1 MHFSAVNH
9 LKPAWTSL
17 MSCYWSNI
25 HLMFSFYSIQV
36 LMRKQNI
43 QISQYTRLKVLF
55 WSKHS
60 ESWFRAVYVKSEL
73 NCTCIQSIGKP
84 SSLQLNSS
92 PQMIQ
97 ILMWLDDTTHLQ
109 LQVKRPLHSQTFF
122 TIGLNQ
128 SLFYLPTKT
137 GSFYHQ
143 PQIKDICASH
153 CLVQPINLPTQL
165 NQKDLA
171 KTTDHI

>member
-92 PQMIQ
+92 PP
-97 ILMWLDDTTHLQ
+97 DDSDINVVGWYRPPSASSEAATSLTDFLHNWTKSEFVLLCNQNGEFLSSTSDQGHLC
-109 LQVKRPLHSQTFF
+109 LSLSGAANKLANPVKPKRS
-122 TIGLNQ
+122 G
-128 SLFYLPTKT
+128 
-137 GSFYHQ
+137 
-143 PQIKDICASH
+143 
-153 CLVQPINLPTQL
+153 
-165 NQKDLA
+165 
-171 KTTDHI
+171 